1 MYKKPLLTLFLSLLA
16 VLFLF
21 PQTTARADGIIV
33 PEPPIDGPIPLS
45 GALDIVYHHVDV
57 TIEDQVA
64 VTHVDQVFRNP
75 NDFTVEG
82 SYIFPLPPGAVVT
95 DFVLWIDGEAVHGE
109 VLSAEEAR
117 AKYEEIVRQ
126 MIDPAI
132 LEYVG
137 QGAVQASIF
146 PILPGEERRIELE
159 YAQTLTNENGLV
171 GYQYPLNTEKF
182 SRIPLEEVTISV
194 QLNTNSPLRAVYS
207 PSHDV
212 GISRDSDTSARIGY
226 EAYDVKPDT
235 DFLLYYSVG
244 ETEAFHL
251 LSYLDPNDPADPDG
265 FFLLMLA
272 PRPDAGGDPVP
283 KDVLIVLDKS
293 GSMDGEKYVQ
303 AQAATRFILENLNE
317 DDGFN
322 VITFSTGVDTFSD
335 ELLPASQAGEA
346 IEWIESDRPLGSTDI
361 NLALLTAAS
370 MVQSSRPTY
379 VIFLTDGLPTEG
391 ETDADRIL
399 SNFADD
405 APDNVRL
412 FAFGVGYDVD
422 TFLLDLL
429 AGNHHGASS
438 YVVPGERIDEKVS
451 AFYQKIQTP
460 VMTDL
465 ELEVDGV
472 TLFDGYPTPLP
483 DLFVGSQIIL
493 VGRYRDGGGADVTL
507 RGVIDGET
515 HSFSFPDQHFATGF
529 ERGPETQSLQAVPRL
544 WATRKIGFL
553 LNEIRLHGPNE
564 ETIDQIVRLS
574 IRFGIVTPYTSYL
587 VTEDMAL
594 GEEAIESM
602 SADEFEQQAA
612 APEEPTSGE
621 SAVERSSDQA
631 AMEGADSVS
640 GPPASAAEQVRVLG
654 SRTYINLDGVW
665 TDTAYDPGTMET
677 LKVPFL
683 SDDYFDLAA
692 ARPELAAAFS
702 LGTRVIAFSGGEVFE
717 VVAEDQP
724 GDPVDVEP
732 PQLDPDDPLDPSDP
746 VDPADPAAPETG
758 FSIPC
763 LGGLLPLVVLAPL
776 GYLARK
782 RKSMRSG

>member
-1 MYKKPLLTLFLSLLA
+1 MNQKALLA
-16 VLFLF
+16 LFLF
-21 PQTTARADGIIV
+21 LTAALLFIPQSAARADGIIV
-33 PEPPIDGPIPLS
+33 PDPPIDRPIPLS
-45 GALDIVYHHVDV
+45 GALDIRYHHVEV
-57 TIEDQVA
+57 TIDGLVA
-64 VTHVDQVFRNP
+64 ITHVDQVFHNP
-75 NDFTVEG
+75 NDFTIEG
-82 SYIFPLPPGAVVT
+82 TYIFPLPPGAVVT
-95 DFVLWIDGEAVHGE
+95 DFVLWIDGEPVHGE
-109 VLSAEEAR
+109 VLSADEAR

-159 YAQTLTNENGLV
+159 YAQTLAAENGLA

-194 QLNTNSPLRAVYS
+194 SLRTNSPLRAVYS

-212 GISRDSDTSARIGY
+212 AISRDSDFEARIGY

-235 DFLLYYSVG
+235 DFLLYFSVG

-251 LSYLDPNDPADPDG
+251 LSYLDPNDPTDPDG

-272 PRPDAGGDPVP
+272 PRPDAGGAPVP

-303 AQAATRFILENLNE
+303 AQAATRFILEHLNE

-322 VITFSTGVDTFSD
+322 VITFSTGVDAFSN
-335 ELLPASQAGEA
+335 ELLPASQADEA
-346 IEWIESDRPLGSTDI
+346 IAWIESDRPLGSTDI
-361 NLALLTAAS
+361 NRALLTAAS

-391 ETDADRIL
+391 ETETDRIL
-399 SNFADD
+399 ANFAND
-405 APDNVRL
+405 APENVRL

-472 TLFDGYPTPLP
+472 TMFDGYPTPLP

-493 VGRYRDGGGADVTL
+493 VGRYRTGGAADITL
-507 RGVIDGET
+507 RGVIDGEVQT
-515 HSFSFPDQHFATGF
+515 FSFPDQHFATGF
-529 ERGPETQSLQAVPRL
+529 ERRPETKALQSVPRL

-564 ETIDQIVRLS
+564 ETIEQIVRLS

-594 GEEAIESM
+594 GEEALESL
-602 SADEFEQQAA
+602 AAQEFDSLAA
-612 APEEPTSGE
+612 APEAPSSGE

-631 AMEGADSVS
+631 AMEGAESVS
-640 GPPASAAEQVRVLG
+640 GPPASAADQVRVLG
-654 SRTYINLDGVW
+654 SRTFLHLDGVW
-665 TDTAYDPGTMET
+665 VDTAFDPDTMTT

-683 SDDYFDLAA
+683 SDDYFALAA

-717 VVAEDQP
+717 VVAESDP
-724 GDPVDVEP
+724 GDPVVVEP
-732 PQLDPDDPLDPSDP
+732 PQLAPEDTVDSSDPSDP
-746 VDPADPAAPETG
+746 AGSNPSSG
-758 FSIPC
+758 FQC
-763 LGGLLPLVVLAPL
+763 FGVLLPLIVLAIPFT
-776 GYLARK
+776 RRF
-782 RKSMRSG
+782 RKSMR